1 MIFVIVVI
9 VVMDLVCSA
18 HQVIDVQ
25 SERDGVGGWRSGVRG
40 SHDQSKKVRVR
51 TVTLEPRLPGK
62 SKALIQ
68 DGVSG
73 RVVGCHRGN

>member
-1 MIFVIVVI
+1 MTFVIVVIFVI

-25 SERDGVGGWRSGVRG
+25 SERDGVGGWRSGVLWG

-51 TVTLEPRLPGK
+51 TVTLEP
-62 SKALIQ
+62 AVCQ
-68 DGVSG
+68 
-73 RVVGCHRGN
+73 GNRKH